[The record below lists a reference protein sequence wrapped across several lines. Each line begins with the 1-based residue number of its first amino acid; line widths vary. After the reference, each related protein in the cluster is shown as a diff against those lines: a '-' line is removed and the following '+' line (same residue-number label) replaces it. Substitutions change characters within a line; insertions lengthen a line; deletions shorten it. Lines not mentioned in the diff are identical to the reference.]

1 LLIHSI
7 KFKSINWES
16 CDFELEI
23 LYFIWFFI
31 YKNWRRC
38 VIYLLLCDFLF
49 IVFLLFVF
57 SKRDVVYTSRWFLDW
72 IIYLN
77 LLEFLSFFILLLH
90 FAFYWINFSFRLLFS
105 IFGSETEENEE
116 HFYSLSDI
124 EFYLLRELWFLTK
137 LNLKGC
143 TFLSR
148 K

>member
-1 LLIHSI
+1 MLIHSI
-7 KFKSINWES
+7 KFKSINWAS